1 MTLPRLHF
9 TSLSEDAVCGD
20 IVQTYR
26 LAAERLGYPTTYT
39 RNNIDPGAINILFF
53 FWDIPWKNI
62 APFHPNCIVVNF
74 EPMVEGSHAWN
85 ANYLDLLPRAYLWEY
100 SKTNF
105 HRHRELGY
113 QNADCVPLGWEPDAA
128 RILPL
133 SEVLPEAER
142 DIDVCFFGSFTQR
155 RIDVLEA
162 LMARGLRVET
172 TRGGFWTQAER
183 EDRMRRAKVMLNLHN
198 WEDSRVVETPRLS
211 ILLRHRKAVVCELYP
226 DSEVDPAFRDAVV
239 GVPYDQLVDT
249 VVALVADAP
258 RRAQLE
264 HDGLDKLQRT
274 FAPPDIGPALERYF
288 AWRAQQP
295 DRVPPVAMPR
305 VTVCLTVSLAPD
317 GTRDDWLQDLR
328 DWTTQT
334 DVVLELVVVAAGL
347 PAAAESEAR
356 AIAPDLRWIALPM
369 ACDRST
375 LHNLALA
382 QATGDHIVFA
392 AAGDRALPGRLQRQ
406 AALLA
411 ACPDLD
417 IVGCWSET
425 PTGPLKY
432 AQRHDEIVA
441 EALGSEPLR
450 LSTCLVRRHFLERT
464 GVRHDPEFAAHDDLQ
479 MLCRCIVA
487 GARFAV
493 IPELLHRAAPVA
505 PPADLAQA
513 ASLAMRARRAVL
525 RHLLPRSRV
534 EDIDLIA
541 QLYAHLWPPQR
552 DFAEQL
558 LRAVAHACAAPAGSP
573 RVDAEM
579 LTRALRTEALRL
591 LQVFFQAGLADKPW
605 LESLFE
611 TPEVAALLGPA
622 ANQLPVRPF
631 RG

>member
-20 IVQTYR
+20 IVRTYR
-26 LAAERLGYPTTYT
+26 LAAERLGYPTTYAPAA
-39 RNNIDPGAINILFF
+39 IDSSAINILFF
-53 FWDIPWKNI
+53 FWDVPWKSL
-62 APFHPNCIVVNF
+62 ASLHPNCIVVNY
-74 EPMVEGSHAWN
+74 EPMVEGTHAWN
-85 ANYLDLLPRAYLWEY
+85 ANYRDLIPRCYLWEY

-105 HRHRELGY
+105 QRHRELGY
-113 QNADCVPLGWEPDAA
+113 QNADYVPLGWEPDAA

-133 SEVLPEAER
+133 PEVLPEEAR
-142 DIDVCFFGSFTQR
+142 DIDVCFFGSLTRR
-155 RIDVLEA
+155 RIDILEA
-162 LMARGLRVET
+162 LMARGLRVEV
-172 TRGGFWTQAER
+172 TRGRSWTQAER
-183 EDRMRRAKVMLNLHN
+183 EDRIRRAKVMLNLHN
-198 WEDSRVVETPRLS
+198 WEESRVVETPRLS

-226 DSEVDPAFRDAVV
+226 DSEIDPAFRDAVV
-239 GVPYDQLVDT
+239 GVPYNQLVDT
-249 VVALVADAP
+249 VVALLADAP

-264 HDGLDKLQRT
+264 RDGLDTLQRA

-295 DRVPPVAMPR
+295 DRVPSVAMPR
-305 VTVCLTVSLAPD
+305 VTVCLTPD
-317 GTRDDWLQDLR
+317 GTQDDWLQDLR
-328 DWTTQT
+328 DWTLQA
-334 DVVLELVVVAAGL
+334 DVALELVVVAAGL
-347 PAAAESEAR
+347 SAAAEDEAR
-356 AIAPDLRWIALPM
+356 AIAPNLRWIALPV
-369 ACDRST
+369 ACDRAT
-375 LHNLALA
+375 LRNLALA
-382 QATGDHIVFA
+382 QATGDHVVFPD
-392 AAGDRALPGRLQRQ
+392 AGDRALPGRLQRQ

-411 ACPDLD
+411 ARPDLD

-425 PTGPLKY
+425 PAGPLTY

-450 LSTCLVRRHFLERT
+450 LSACLVRRSFLDRT
-464 GVRHDPEFAAHDDLQ
+464 GVRHDPEFAVHDGLQ
-479 MLCRCIVA
+479 MLCHCIVA

-493 IPELLHRAAPVA
+493 IPELLHRAVPVK
-505 PPADLAQA
+505 PPANPAHA

-534 EDIDLIA
+534 EDIDRIA

-558 LRAVAHACAAPAGSP
+558 LRTVAHACAALAPDSTP
-573 RVDAEM
+573 RIDAEM
-579 LTRALRTEALRL
+579 LTRALRKESLRV

-611 TPEVAALLGPA
+611 TPEVAAWLGPA

-631 RG
+631 RD

>member
-26 LAAERLGYPTTYT
+26 LAAERLGYPTAYAPATV
-39 RNNIDPGAINILFF
+39 DPDAVNLLFF
-53 FWDIPWKNI
+53 FWNIPWKNF
-62 APFHPNCIVVNF
+62 ASLHPNCIVVNL
-74 EPMVEGSHAWN
+74 EPMVEGTHAWN
-85 ANYLDLLPRAYLWEY
+85 ANYLDLLPRCYLWEY

-105 HRHRELGY
+105 QRHRELGY

-128 RILPL
+128 RILPW
-133 SEVLPEAER
+133 SEVLPEEAR
-142 DIDVCFFGSFTQR
+142 DIDVCFFGSLTQR
-155 RIDVLEA
+155 RIDIIDA
-162 LMARGLRVET
+162 LRSRGLRVEVT
-172 TRGGFWTQAER
+172 SSGFWSLEKR
-183 EDRMRRAKVMLNLHN
+183 EATMRRTKVMLNLHN

-211 ILLRHRKAVVCELYP
+211 TLLRHRKAVVCELYP

-239 GVPYDQLVDT
+239 GVPYDQLVDA

-258 RRAQLE
+258 RRVQLE
-264 HDGLDKLQRT
+264 REGLDKINAT
-274 FAPPDIGPALERYF
+274 VAPPDIGPALGRYF

-295 DRVPPVAMPR
+295 DRVPPVVMPR
-305 VTVCLTVSLAPD
+305 VTVCLTLD

-328 DWTTQT
+328 DWTTQA
-334 DVVLELVVVAAGL
+334 DVALELVVAAAGL
-347 PAAAESEAR
+347 PATAEDEAR
-356 AIAPDLRWIALPM
+356 AIAPNLRWIALPM
-369 ACDRST
+369 ACDRAT
-375 LHNLALA
+375 LRNLALA
-382 QATGDHIVFA
+382 QATEDHVVFA
-392 AAGDRALPGRLQRQ
+392 VAGDRALPGRVQRQ

-441 EALGSEPLR
+441 EALSSEPLQ
-450 LSTCLVRRHFLERT
+450 LSACLIRRRFLERT
-464 GVRHDPEFAAHDDLQ
+464 GVRHDPEFSVHDDLQ

-493 IPELLHRAAPVA
+493 IPQVLHRPAPVE
-505 PPADLAQA
+505 PPADLPHA

-534 EDIDLIA
+534 ADIDLIA

-558 LRAVAHACAAPAGSP
+558 LRTVAHACIAPTGT
-573 RVDAEM
+573 RRIDAEM

-591 LQVFFQAGLADKPW
+591 LQVFFRANLADKPW

-611 TPEVAALLGPA
+611 TPEVAAFLGPA

-631 RG
+631 RD

>member
-20 IVQTYR
+20 IVRTYQ
-26 LAAERLGYPTTYT
+26 LAAERLGYPTAYAPAVV
-39 RNNIDPGAINILFF
+39 DPDAINLLFF
-53 FWDIPWKNI
+53 FWNIPWTSI
-62 APFHPNCIVVNF
+62 APLHPNCIVVNL
-74 EPMVEGSHAWN
+74 EPMVEGTHAWN
-85 ANYLDLLPRAYLWEY
+85 ANYLDLLPRCYLWEY

-105 HRHRELGY
+105 QRHRELGY

-128 RILPL
+128 RTLPW
-133 SEVLPEAER
+133 SEVLPEEAR
-142 DIDVCFFGSFTQR
+142 DIDVCFFGSLTRR
-155 RIDVLEA
+155 RIDIIEA
-162 LMARGLRVET
+162 LRARGLRVEIT
-172 TRGGFWTQAER
+172 HTGFWSLEER
-183 EDRMRRAKVMLNLHN
+183 EATMRRTKVLLNLHN

-211 ILLRHRKAVVCELYP
+211 TLLRHRKAVVCELYP

-258 RRAQLE
+258 RRARLE
-264 HDGLDKLQRT
+264 REGLDKINAAV
-274 FAPPDIGPALERYF
+274 APPDIGPALERYF

-305 VTVCLTVSLAPD
+305 VTVCLTPD
-317 GTRDDWLQDLR
+317 GSRDDWLQDLR
-328 DWTTQT
+328 DWAAQA
-334 DVVLELVVVAAGL
+334 DVALELVVVAASL

-356 AIAPDLRWIALPM
+356 AIAPGLRWIALPM
-369 ACDRST
+369 ACDRPT
-375 LHNLALA
+375 LRNLALA
-382 QATGDHIVFA
+382 QATGDHVVFA
-392 AAGDRALPGRLQRQ
+392 DAGDRALPGRLQRQ

-425 PTGPLKY
+425 PAGPVKY

-441 EALGSEPLR
+441 EALGPEPLR
-450 LSTCLVRRHFLERT
+450 LSACLVRRGFLERT
-464 GVRHDPEFAAHDDLQ
+464 GVRHDPEFAAVHDDLQ

-505 PPADLAQA
+505 PPVNLVQA

-552 DFAEQL
+552 DFAEQV
-558 LRAVAHACAAPAGSP
+558 LRTVAQACAALTPVGTP
-573 RVDAEM
+573 RIDAEM
-579 LTRALRTEALRL
+579 LTRALRTETLRL
-591 LQVFFQAGLADKPW
+591 LQVFFRAGLADKPW

-631 RG
+631 RD